1 MLCPKCQA
9 ANPRGSKFCQNCQSI
24 LLAIPG
30 DFLEDPQTVPLTGRL
45 ESVKDVCE
53 MVKKGEITLD
63 EFSAFLSSVSNL
75 LAVKAEEI
83 TELVESSNYASQA
96 PQEVEAGFKGMDLY
110 EAGLTNMILF
120 ISTGDPAVLD
130 EGLKMI
136 AQGNEFI
143 NQAMELNQKASR
155 NLQWDIML

>member
-1 MLCPKCQA
+1 
-9 ANPRGSKFCQNCQSI
+9 
-24 LLAIPG
+24 
-30 DFLEDPQTVPLTGRL
+30 
-45 ESVKDVCE
+45 